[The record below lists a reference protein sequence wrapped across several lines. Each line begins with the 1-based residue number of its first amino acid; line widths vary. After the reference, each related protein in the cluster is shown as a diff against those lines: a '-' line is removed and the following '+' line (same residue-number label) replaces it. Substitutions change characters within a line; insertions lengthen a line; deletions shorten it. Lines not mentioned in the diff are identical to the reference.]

1 MYYSIDFCDAGAA
14 KQTPL
19 PSPSASPSTSPSPPP
34 APPSGPPTGAIV
46 GGVVGGVV
54 VLGAVLFLVIFCIV
68 RRRRARNNVT
78 VAEADGSAKIEHEPQ
93 ELSAGM
99 IKYECAAAEV
109 ERPPVELGGRE
120 MRDGG
125 TGPVH

>member
-1 MYYSIDFCDAGAA
+1 
-14 KQTPL
+14 
-19 PSPSASPSTSPSPPP
+19 
-34 APPSGPPTGAIV
+34 
-46 GGVVGGVV
+46 V

-68 RRRRARNNVT
+68 RRRRARNNIT

-120 MRDGG
+120 MKRWRDGAG
-125 TGPVH
+125 ALRLEGEGCGC